1 MGNFISYSRLAPSL
15 FAPRRRLHFRPFV
28 AFPCPAACISQLH
41 FLAFLPLTRPNFST
55 RVTAAGI
62 SSFVY
67 SLSFV
72 LVFIASDR
80 LEYSQHIKAGKQTP
94 APTNSN
100 TSKSIEA
107 SPCLQYPSY
116 LFLCFS
122 WLFSVDRYDS
132 IRAGRQPQTQ
142 TWIDNILSIYPKY
155 GCTQFSRLACTSNY
169 TMQSFQ
175 ILEFDKCQHLD

>member
-1 MGNFISYSRLAPSL
+1 MFCREFYSRWVYAFLCYFFRQKVRL
-15 FAPRRRLHFRPFV
+15 CWFLHFLNV
-28 AFPCPAACISQLH
+28 CPAA
-41 FLAFLPLTRPNFST
+41 A
-55 RVTAAGI
+55 I

>member
-1 MGNFISYSRLAPSL
+1 MGNFISYSRPAPSL

-28 AFPCPAACISQLH
+28 AFLCPAACISQLH

-107 SPCLQYPSY
+107 SPVCNIRCI
-116 LFLCFS
+116 CFYAFPG
-122 WLFSVDRYDS
+122 FSQLTDMTVSGLADS
-132 IRAGRQPQTQ
+132 PKLKLGSIIYCQSIQSMAALNFPALHAPQTIQ
-142 TWIDNILSIYPKY
+142 CKVSKFWSSTNVNI
-155 GCTQFSRLACTSNY
+155 
-169 TMQSFQ
+169 
-175 ILEFDKCQHLD
+175 